1 MKRTLLHSVPA
12 FDALMTWYALRD
24 AVQPFLGERLTAI
37 FAHAVSAETDC
48 LICSTFFRRLLIQSG
63 ENPDRLDLDPWETA
77 VVAFGR
83 QSRRD
88 AARRARR
95 DLRAGGREALPGADR
110 GAHGLRRADGRDQRL
125 QQRAECTA
133 GRVPGALPQGRGAAW
148 VSSAGKVALITGA
161 AHGQG
166 RATALALAAE
176 GAAIVAFD
184 VARPLSYPGYAMGT
198 PDDLESLAAA
208 CRTAGGDCATVVG
221 DVRDAAAVAKA
232 VETALE
238 RFGRID
244 ILFNNAGI
252 CAYGLAHELTEA
264 AWDAMLDINLKGA
277 WLVARQVI
285 PVMIRQRS
293 GVIINNSS
301 VAGLRG
307 MARLSHYA
315 ASKWGLT
322 GLTKSWAIELA
333 PHGIRVNSIH
343 PTGVNTPMNDGLAEL
358 EGLTPRQIAERS
370 AGNLLP
376 VPWIEPEDVAQAVV
390 YLASDRA
397 RFVTGAGLVL
407 DAGLLTR

>member
-1 MKRTLLHSVPA
+1 VP
-12 FDALMTWYALRD
+12 
-24 AVQPFLGERLTAI
+24 GE
-37 FAHAVSAETDC
+37 F
-48 LICSTFFRRLLIQSG
+48 SG
-63 ENPDRLDLDPWETA
+63 R
-77 VVAFGR
+77 VAF
-83 QSRRD
+83 
-88 AARRARR
+88 
-95 DLRAGGREALPGADR
+95 
-110 GAHGLRRADGRDQRL
+110 
-125 QQRAECTA
+125 
-133 GRVPGALPQGRGAAW
+133 V
-148 VSSAGKVALITGA
+148 TGA

-166 RATALALAAE
+166 RATALALARE
-176 GAAIVAFD
+176 GARIAAFD
-184 VARPLSYPGYAMGT
+184 VARPLSYPGYGMGSRE
-198 PDDLESLAAA
+198 DLASLADA
-208 CRTAGGDCATVVG
+208 CAELGSECLTFAG
-221 DVRDAAAVAKA
+221 DVRQDADVTVAVDQS
-232 VETALE
+232 LE

-252 CAYGLAHELTEA
+252 CAYGLAHELTEE

-277 WLVARQVI
+277 WLVARRVI
-285 PVMIRQRS
+285 PVMIRQGS

-343 PTGVNTPMNDGLAEL
+343 PTGVNTPMNDGLAQL
-358 EGLTPRQIAERS
+358 EGLTPREIAERS

-376 VPWIEPEDVAQAVV
+376 VPWIEPEDVAAAVV

-397 RFVTGAGLVL
+397 RYITGAPLVL